1 MSDWEDKYIEVDG
14 VKTHYIEA
22 GQGETIVLFH
32 GALLWACGEMNYGP
46 IMKPLGKHFRVIA
59 PDLVGFGLTPGR
71 GPQDYHGY
79 AQGNFLIKFLETM
92 GIKEAHIGGNSH
104 GGFLSQYV
112 AHERPNLINCL
123 IIINSLNGTYGIPPE
138 PEGLK
143 YVYGP
148 QGHSHPIP
156 SLETVKSSLS
166 KLYYNQELVTDSRI
180 KMVYDVA
187 QRNHEFARERVKAL
201 HMTVDSTNEDLSYKG
216 KHISEYAHEFKM
228 PVILPWGRDDT
239 SMRPEGG
246 YYCEYGWKFYSKLQ
260 DAEMHVFPR
269 AKHHVMADQ
278 SKRWSE
284 VVTSFLKSNSNSL

>member
-71 GPQDYHGY
+71 GPQDYPGY

-112 AHERPNLINCL
+112 AHERPNLVKSL
-123 IIINSLNGTYGIPPE
+123 TIINSLNGTKPIPPL
-138 PEGLK
+138 PEGES
-143 YVYGP
+143 YTYGAK
-148 QGHSHPIP
+148 GHFYPDP
-156 SLETVKSSLS
+156 PTLETTKEFMN
-166 KLYYNQELVTDSRI
+166 KFYIQKKFVTNERI
-180 KMVYDVA
+180 KRGFELSIM
-187 QRNHEFARERVKAL
+187 NHEFARARMSKTNS
-201 HMTVDSTNEDLSYKG
+201 TVESSNKNLEYKDQ
-216 KHISEYAHEFKM
+216 HISEHAHKLKI
-228 PVILPWGRDDT
+228 PILLTWSKENKGSDT
-239 SMRPEGG
+239 
-246 YYCEYGWKFYSKLQ
+246 YDAVEYFSKLKE
-260 DAEMHVFPR
+260 AELHVFR
-269 AKHHVMADQ
+269 DAGHHVMVEQ
-278 SKRWSE
+278 SERWAGIVKDFIE
-284 VVTSFLKSNSNSL
+284 NH